1 MRKNIILIF
10 SFLAVFQACKKTAT
24 FQQEKIYDYSYFP
37 TKTGVWRTYQ
47 VTEIN
52 IDKPSNVFDTLQYFI
67 LHRYEGYYV
76 DATNDSMLIMRR
88 FFKKNDNE
96 KWQKLNSWYAGIK
109 ENKAIQV
116 EENIKYVKQIYPLE
130 LGKHWNGNI
139 YNHSDTLNKFLYK
152 IIALDTSLRV
162 NNKRFD
168 SVLIV
173 NQRNFSSAVEK
184 YFYEE
189 RYAKHIGLI
198 EKQEVNIYSEQIGT
212 TPIEKRVSK
221 GRFFTMTIIDFGNIG
236 IVN

>member
-1 MRKNIILIF
+1 MRKNIIFIF
-10 SFLAVFQACKKTAT
+10 SFLVAFQSCKKTT
-24 FQQEKIYDYSYFP
+24 VFPKEKIYDYSYFP
-37 TKTGVWRTYQ
+37 TKTDVWKTYQ

-76 DATNDSMLIMRR
+76 DATNDSMLIIRR
-88 FFKKNDNE
+88 FLKKNGHE

-116 EENIKYVKQIYPLE
+116 EENIKYVKQNYPLE

-152 IIALDTSLRV
+152 IVALDTSLRI
-162 NNKRFD
+162 NNKGFD
-168 SVLIV
+168 SVLII

-189 RYAKHIGLI
+189 KYAKHIGLI
-198 EKQEVNIYSEQIGT
+198 EKQEVDIYSEQIEA
-212 TPIEKRVSK
+212 TPIETRVSK
-221 GRFFTMTIIDFGNIG
+221 GRILRMKIVDFGK
-236 IVN
+236 